1 MDINLEFLRYASQI
15 SQFDAHTFIA
25 KGPNEQRT
33 ISREDLGYYHAVVI
47 GAVYEFTDG
56 LILDSPSALFKPL
69 AHCIREHPFLGVLV
83 ADRHT
88 NKAYYQ
94 RAPVVN
100 LEEHIE
106 ILSEHVSADTK
117 GWHAVE
123 EVLKSNLDRPYS
135 HAIPPWRVIVLPLGG
150 PQYFI
155 AFAYSHTIGDGPT
168 GISFHRS
175 LLEAVRMPA
184 TAEQLEAPIVAPSTQ
199 PLPPPF
205 DTPQRL
211 SISWSFLLGP
221 LIAVLVPSFVA
232 NWLGVKAHI
241 ATVDDE
247 TWAGSPAC
255 FDPSHPEASRSKV
268 IVRVVEG
275 CLVEKAV
282 QESRKHGAKLTGTLH
297 QFIVRAL
304 SKTVAGSQTT
314 KFISETSINMR
325 KSVGVPLNEMGEF
338 ASATY
343 VTHPKSS
350 CSGPLTQDEWAIAI
364 SSTNRFAEVAVTLHD
379 QPIGLLR
386 YVPNMKKW
394 LSGKMG
400 QRRDCSYEISNI
412 GVFVDEHPEDS
423 GKAKI
428 EHVVFAQP
436 GHVSSAPICFNF
448 STIKGGN
455 MVYTVTWPTGALGV
469 AETEEENLIDAV
481 CRSIQIDFEELL

>member
-1 MDINLEFLRYASQI
+1 MDTKLEFLRYAS
-15 SQFDAHTFIA
+15 
-25 KGPNEQRT
+25 PNEQRT

-47 GAVYEFTDG
+47 GATYEFTDG
-56 LILDSPSALFKPL
+56 LVLDSPSPLFRPL
-69 AHCIREHPFLGVLV
+69 AHCIREHPFLSVLV

-106 ILSEHVSADTK
+106 ILSQYTSADTK
-117 GWHAVE
+117 GWHAIE
-123 EVLKSNLDRPYS
+123 EVLKSNLDRPFPLTK
-135 HAIPPWRVIVLPLGG
+135 PPWRVIVLPLDG

-155 AFAYSHTIGDGPT
+155 AFAYSHMIGDGPT
-168 GISFHRS
+168 GFSFHRS
-175 LLEAVRMPA
+175 LLEAVRTPS
-184 TAEQLEAPIVAPSTQ
+184 TVEQLETPIVAPSLQ

-232 NWLGVKAHI
+232 NWLGVKPQI
-241 ATVDDE
+241 AEVDDE

-268 IVRVVEG
+268 VVRLVEAR
-275 CLVEKAV
+275 LVEKAV
-282 QESRKHGAKLTGTLH
+282 QESRRHGAKLTGTLH

-304 SKTVAGSQTT
+304 SRIVVGSQTT
-314 KFISETSINMR
+314 KLISQTSINMR
-325 KSVGVPLNEMGEF
+325 RSVGVPVHEMGEF
-338 ASATY
+338 VSATY

-350 CSGPLTQDEWAIAI
+350 SSGPLSPDEWAIAS
-364 SSTNRFAEVAVTLHD
+364 SSTKRFAKAAVTLQD

-394 LSGKMG
+394 LSGKIG
-400 QRRDCSYEISNI
+400 QRRDCSYEVSNI
-412 GVFVDEHPEDS
+412 GVFVDEHPES
-423 GKAKI
+423 SSKARI
-428 EHVVFAQP
+428 QQVVFAQP

-448 STIKGGN
+448 STMQGGS

-481 CRSIQIDFEELL
+481 CKSIQIDFEELV

>member
-15 SQFDAHTFIA
+15 SQFDAHTVIA

-56 LILDSPSALFKPL
+56 LVLDSPSALFKPL

-106 ILSEHVSADTK
+106 ILSEHISADTK

-123 EVLKSNLDRPYS
+123 EVLKSNLDRPFS

-155 AFAYSHTIGDGPT
+155 AGEDAGDSRAIGGANRRTIDA
-168 GISFHRS
+168 
-175 LLEAVRMPA
+175 AVAAAFRHA
-184 TAEQLEAPIVAPSTQ
+184 STTFNIVVFS
-199 PLPPPF
+199 
-205 DTPQRL
+205 
-211 SISWSFLLGP
+211 LGP

-232 NWLGVKAHI
+232 NWLGVEAQI
-241 ATVDDE
+241 SAVDDE

-255 FDPSHPEASRSKV
+255 FDPGHPEASRSKV

-304 SKTVAGSQTT
+304 SKTFAGSQTT

-350 CSGPLTQDEWAIAI
+350 CSGPLTQDEWAIAT
-364 SSTNRFAEVAVTLHD
+364 SSTKRFAEVAVTLHD

-448 STIKGGN
+448 STIQGGS